1 MRNWISQV
9 SYILRKLVKAP
20 VFTGVSILTLGLAI
34 GANTAIFSV
43 VNSVLLEPLPFEDP
57 ERLVGVWHEAPGLN
71 FDKLSQS
78 PALHFAYVDHNTA
91 FEDIGMYDRNS
102 ASTKERSR
110 ARTPNP
116 QSTSS
121 TRRRSGA

>member
-1 MRNWISQV
+1 MKVGRAELMRNWISQV
-9 SYILRKLVKAP
+9 SYILRKLAKAP
-20 VFTGVSILTLGLAI
+20 VFTAVSILTLGLAI

-78 PALHFAYVDHNTA
+78 PALHFTFVDHNTA
-91 FEDIGMYDRNS
+91 FEDIGMS
-102 ASTKERSR
+102 VGVKFL
-110 ARTPNP
+110 
-116 QSTSS
+116 
-121 TRRRSGA
+121 RRKDP